1 MPRTKTILFV
11 LTSHDRLGDTDE
23 TTGFY
28 VPEAAHPWQVFT
40 AAGHRVRLVS
50 PRGGPAPRSG
60 VDRSDPVQRAFLDD
74 PDMAVALADTM
85 TPDQVDPT
93 DHDAIFFVGGH
104 GTMWD
109 FLGNEALARIT
120 AAIHDAGGVVSAVC
134 HGPAGLLDVVLSDG
148 RLLVDGRQVAA
159 FTNAEEDAVGK
170 TRIVPFLLQTALEER
185 GAKHSAAPD
194 FEPHVVVDERLV
206 TGQNPASATGVA
218 QAVLRILTA
227 GDSR

>member
-1 MPRTKTILFV
+1 MPHTKTILFV

-23 TTGFY
+23 ATGFY

-40 AAGHRVRLVS
+40 EAGHRVRMVS
-50 PRGGPAPRSG
+50 PRGGAAPRTG
-60 VDRSDPVQRAFLDD
+60 VDRSDPAQRAFLDD
-74 PDMAVALADTM
+74 PDVAAALADTL
-85 TPDQVDPT
+85 TPDQVDPA
-93 DHDAIFFVGGH
+93 DYDAIYFVGGH

-109 FLGNEALARIT
+109 FPGNEALARIT
-120 AAIHDAGGVVSAVC
+120 AAIHEAGGVVSAVC

-148 RLLVDGRQVAA
+148 GQLVDGRQVAA

-170 TRIVPFLLQTALEER
+170 THIVPFLLQTALEER

-194 FEPHVVVDERLV
+194 FESHVVVDERLV

-218 QAVLRILTA
+218 QAVVRILAA

>member
-1 MPRTKTILFV
+1 MTKTILFV

-23 TTGFY
+23 ATGFY

-40 AAGHRVRLVS
+40 EAGYRVRMLS
-50 PRGGPAPRSG
+50 PRGGPAPWTG
-60 VDRSDPVQRAFLDD
+60 VDRSDPAQRAFLDD
-74 PDMAVALADTM
+74 PDVAAALADTL
-85 TPDQVDPT
+85 TPDQVDPA
-93 DHDAIFFVGGH
+93 DYAAIYFVGGH

-109 FLGNEALARIT
+109 FPGNEALARIT
-120 AAIHDAGGVVSAVC
+120 AAIHEAGGVVSAVC

-159 FTNAEEDAVGK
+159 FTNSEEDAVGK
-170 TRIVPFLLQTALEER
+170 THIVPFLLQTALAER

-194 FEPHVVVDERLV
+194 FESHVVVDERLV

-218 QAVLRILTA
+218 QAVVRILAA

>member
-1 MPRTKTILFV
+1 MPHTKTILFV

-23 TTGFY
+23 ATGFY

-40 AAGHRVRLVS
+40 EAGHRVRMVS
-50 PRGGPAPRSG
+50 PRGGPAPRTG
-60 VDRSDPVQRAFLDD
+60 ADRSAPAQRAFLDD
-74 PDMAVALADTM
+74 PDVAAALADTL
-85 TPDQVDPT
+85 TPDQVDPV
-93 DHDAIFFVGGH
+93 DYAAIYFVGGH

-109 FLGNEALARIT
+109 FPGNEALTRIT
-120 AAIHDAGGVVSAVC
+120 AAVHEAGGVVSAVC

-159 FTNAEEDAVGK
+159 FTNSEEDAVGK
-170 TRIVPFLLQTALEER
+170 THIVPFLLQTALEER

-194 FEPHVVVDERLV
+194 FESHVVVDERLV
-206 TGQNPASATGVA
+206 TGQNPASAAGVA
-218 QAVLRILTA
+218 QAVVRILAA